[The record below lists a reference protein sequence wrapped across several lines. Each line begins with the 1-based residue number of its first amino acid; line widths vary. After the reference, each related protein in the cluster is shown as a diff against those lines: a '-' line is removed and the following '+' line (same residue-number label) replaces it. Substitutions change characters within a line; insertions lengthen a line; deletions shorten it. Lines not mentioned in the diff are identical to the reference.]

1 MEKTITNFTEDIHN
15 DDYSLN
21 YMNPFYDAAS
31 FICDAGREKEKL
43 DGMWNFST
51 DQYDYCLRG
60 KWYEENFY
68 DKDGRP
74 LPRDYDFDDWETLK
88 VPGVWNTQKPEY
100 FHYEGPGVYSRRFL
114 YVNHGESKVVLKFG
128 AVYYNARIFL
138 NGVFAGFHRGGS
150 TPFYVDV
157 TKLLKKENRIIVVAD
172 NERRR
177 TQLPSINTD
186 WFNYGGITRSV
197 ELIRLPKAYIKQFSV
212 HLGNGGKKG
221 AGTAVNSASAKLAA
235 GRDSLGK
242 AAGSDVI
249 EAFVQADIPA
259 DYKGK
264 VSVKLQIPELK
275 QEETFSLTKEDNG
288 LYSVTTSFA
297 ATVEKWSPESPKLYK
312 VMASLY
318 LDDETCDSVSD
329 DIGFRTIEVKK
340 GKIVL
345 NGQPIYLNGVACH
358 EESAPNGKA
367 VTKEEAEENIRI
379 AKEMGCNF
387 MRLAHY
393 PHNEDVARLAD
404 KMGILLWE
412 EIPVYWLIA
421 FKNEDTYNDAEN
433 QLTELI
439 LRDRNRASV
448 IIWSVGNENPDTDDR
463 LSFMSRLA
471 IHAKKLDPTRLV
483 SAACLVDHVHLK
495 IADRLE
501 EYLDVIGLNEYY
513 GWYNPDFEQLPRL
526 MANSN
531 PAKPVVI
538 SEFGADALSGHY
550 GTIDQKGTETC
561 QEYIYKKQTELFSR
575 IPFIQGTC
583 PWILFDFRTPRRMS
597 AWQKGRNTK
606 GLLSE
611 DKKHRKLAFYVMQE
625 FYKRRGTKSE

>member
-1 MEKTITNFTEDIHN
+1 MEKKITNFTNDIHN
-15 DDYSLN
+15 DDYALN
-21 YMNPFYDAAS
+21 FMNPFYDAES
-31 FICDAGREKEKL
+31 MICDSGREKEKL

-60 KWYEENFY
+60 KWYEENY
-68 DKDGRP
+68 YNKDGLT

-88 VPGVWNTQKPEY
+88 VPGVWNTQKAEY
-100 FHYEGPGVYSRRFL
+100 FYYEGPGVYTRRFF
-114 YVNHGESKVVLKFG
+114 YENHGESKVVLKFG

-197 ELIRLPKAYIKQFSV
+197 ELIRLPEAYIKEFSI
-212 HLGNGGKKG
+212 HLSKDDSCK
-221 AGTAVNSASAKLAA
+221 AEKSA
-235 GRDSLGK
+235 LGK
-242 AAGSDVI
+242 CSGSDTI
-249 EAFVQADIPA
+249 EAFVGAQLPSGF
-259 DYKGK
+259 KGP

-275 QEETFSLTKEDNG
+275 QEESFCLTKDENG
-288 LYSVTTSFA
+288 LYSGKICFA
-297 ATVEKWSPESPKLYK
+297 ATVEKWSPENPKLYK
-312 VMASLY
+312 VTAELFLGDTDASK
-318 LDDETCDSVSD
+318 DGPACDSVSD
-329 DIGFRTIEVKK
+329 DIGFRTIEVKD
-340 GKIVL
+340 GKIIL
-345 NGQPIYLNGVACH
+345 NGRAIYLNGVACH

-421 FKNEDTYNDAEN
+421 FKNEDTYKDAEN

-471 IHAKKLDPTRLV
+471 LHAKKLDDTRLV
-483 SAACLVDHVHLK
+483 SAACLVDTVHLK

-501 EYLDVIGLNEYY
+501 AYLDVIGLNEYY
-513 GWYNPDFEQLPRL
+513 GWYNPDFEQLPQL

-531 PAKPVVI
+531 PSKPVVI

-611 DKKHRKLAFYVMQE
+611 DKKHRKLAFYVMQD
-625 FYKRRGTKSE
+625 FYRKRGSSSDK

>member
-1 MEKTITNFTEDIHN
+1 MEKKITNFTEDIHN
-15 DDYSLN
+15 DDYALN
-21 YMNPFYDAAS
+21 YINPFYDADT
-31 FICDAGREKEKL
+31 FICDAGRAKEKL

-74 LPRDYDFDDWETLK
+74 LPRDYDFDFWEPLK

-100 FHYEGPGVYSRRFL
+100 FYYEGPGVYTRRFL
-114 YVNHGESKVVLKFG
+114 YENHGEKKVVIKFG
-128 AVYYNARIFL
+128 AVYYNARVFV
-138 NGVFAGFHRGGS
+138 NGIFAGFHRGGS

-197 ELIRLPKAYIKQFSV
+197 ELIRLPEAYIKQFSIN
-212 HLGNGGKKG
+212 LRNGGNNEID
-221 AGTAVNSASAKLAA
+221 TSVQVAVPDGFSASAAVTV
-235 GRDSLGK
+235 R
-242 AAGSDVI
+242 
-249 EAFVQADIPA
+249 
-259 DYKGK
+259 
-264 VSVKLQIPELK
+264 IPELGVEQCIALK
-275 QEETFSLTKEDNG
+275 KDSACADGANACTG
-288 LYSVTTSFA
+288 ALYSGATSFTA
-297 ATVEKWSPESPKLYK
+297 AVEKWSPETPKLYK
-312 VMASLY
+312 VTAELFLEGNSTA
-318 LDDETCDSVSD
+318 LDTVSD
-329 DIGFRTIEVKK
+329 DIGFRTVEVKN
-340 GKIVL
+340 GKILL
-345 NGQPIYLNGVACH
+345 NGKAIYLNGVACH

-421 FKNEDTYNDAEN
+421 FKNDDTYKDAEN

-439 LRDRNRASV
+439 LRDKNRASV

-471 IHAKKLDPTRLV
+471 VHAKKLDPTRLV

-531 PAKPVVI
+531 PTKPVVI

-625 FYKRRGTKSE
+625 FYKRRGTSPDTAPKE